1 MLLAKLLSPDDLER
15 QIEAFVAY
23 YNNQRCLESLHNI
36 TPADVYF
43 GCDKAILRGR
53 EKIKALTIRQL
64 RLQAMKEWRNLNPEF
79 FKKQPY
85 YPLGCKNYPNG

>member
-1 MLLAKLLSPDDLER
+1 MPSDLGR
-15 QIEAFVAY
+15 QIGAFVGF
-23 YNNQRCLESLHNI
+23 YNNQRCHESLNNV
-36 TPADVYF
+36 TRADDDF
-43 GCDKAILRGR
+43 SCDKAILRER
-53 EKIKALTIRQL
+53 AKIKALTIRQL